1 MPLKPFEAFTGLA
14 APLDRANVDT
24 DVIIPKQFLKSI
36 SRQGLG
42 PYLFDNWRYFDEGEL
57 GQDCAGRPQ
66 NPDFVL
72 NDPRYANAEILI
84 TRENFGCGS
93 SREHAVWAL
102 MDFGFRT
109 IIAPSFADIFFSN
122 AIKNGLLTVTLD
134 KEIVDRLL
142 HEVKEQE
149 GYSLY
154 VDLVR
159 QVLITPNDEQIEFE
173 FDRELKRRLI
183 QGLDDIALILEHE
196 ANITEYEERRMK
208 EAPWLFSDNRGLH
221 DV

>member
-1 MPLKPFEAFTGLA
+1 MPLKPFEAFTGLV
-14 APLDRANVDT
+14 APLDRANVNT

-42 PYLFDNWRYFDEGEL
+42 PFLFDNWRYLDEGVL
-57 GQDCAGRPQ
+57 GQDCADRPE

-72 NDPRYANAEILI
+72 NDSRYASAEILI

-102 MDFGFRT
+102 MDYGFRT
-109 IIAPSFADIFFSN
+109 IIAPSFAEIFFSN
-122 AIKNGLLTVTLD
+122 AVKNGLLTVTLD
-134 KEIVDRLL
+134 KDTVGRLIHKVEEL
-142 HEVKEQE
+142 E

-154 VDLVR
+154 VDLAR
-159 QVLITPNDEQIEFE
+159 QVLITPHDEQIEFE

-183 QGLDDIALILEHE
+183 KGLGDIALILEHE
-196 ANITEYEERRMK
+196 ADITEYEKRRAK
-208 EAPWLFSDNRGLH
+208 EAPWLFSDNRGTA
-221 DV
+221 